1 MFSFYIFVHFM
12 ELTLPFG
19 TSNIIFKE
27 NPIVIIEKSLF
38 NGFKRNN
45 KIIFNFAWD
54 LVDIIPNV

>member
-38 NGFKRNN
+38 NGFKETI
-45 KIIFNFAWD
+45 K
-54 LVDIIPNV
+54 

>member
-1 MFSFYIFVHFM
+1 M